1 MKYLILILLISSCA
15 VCEKEDCVDYCD
27 RIQFSDTMDA
37 IHRSVSREIDPNP
50 RACYEVPV
58 SFDPEL
64 AGSYC
69 IELDT
74 REDY

>member
-15 VCEKEDCVDYCD
+15 VCEKKDCINYCD
-27 RIQFSDTMDA
+27 KIKFSDTMDA
-37 IHRSVSREIDPNP
+37 IHRSVIREVDPNP
-50 RACYEVPV
+50 RACYEVPE

-69 IELDT
+69 VE
-74 REDY
+74 RMVP